1 MVSHCCV
8 LCVRCPGGSYGNRP
22 GLASVDDCIAVGEGF
37 WAPIGSPQSIPCP
50 ATGFYC
56 PGKVLDT
63 KYGGARPIIIPV
75 GQSTVIEEAELV
87 NKEMTLDISLDEYDE
102 EALRKSLATLYSVPA
117 ELIELSAPTVQTRRS
132 RSLQAYSVQSRS
144 GVAMHTP
151 RALQS
156 ASGLQIINHHH
167 LCASIHAVCTRQQY
181 FAHQHHGCHR
191 RCRRRHPR
199 CVAWCAC
206 QLKCGNHLER
216 PADYSVS
223 VSTRLLVR
231 MRAHT
236 RTAQAPSRPAS
247 VHPSHG
253 SSPASSDCMPSPA
266 AFQCLSRHF
275 M

>member
-156 ASGLQIINHHH
+156 ASGLQITITISAPPSTPSAPGSSTSLTSIMAAIAAVDDVTLAASLGVPVSSNAAIISSVQRITVSVCPRGYWYV
-167 LCASIHAVCTRQQY
+167 CAHTHGRLRHRAAPPPSIHRMARPLPAVIV
-181 FAHQHHGCHR
+181 CHPQP
-191 RCRRRHPR
+191 HSN
-199 CVAWCAC
+199 V
-206 QLKCGNHLER
+206 
-216 PADYSVS
+216 
-223 VSTRLLVR
+223 
-231 MRAHT
+231 
-236 RTAQAPSRPAS
+236 
-247 VHPSHG
+247 
-253 SSPASSDCMPSPA
+253 
-266 AFQCLSRHF
+266 
-275 M
+275 